1 MKFNHTT
8 TTTLKKIIDE
18 LAYIALDYEWGSD
31 EYEFLMEIAITI
43 EDEVRKW
50 RLKMKQ
56 KKT

>member
-8 TTTLKKIIDE
+8 TTTLKKIIDK

-43 EDEVRKW
+43 EDEVKYED
-50 RLKMKQ
+50 
-56 KKT
+56 